1 MPESPMPQTAG
12 VQNQILLGL
21 DYGTVKLGVAVGQT
35 LTGCARPLEIL
46 PVGAGGLPW
55 ARLDYLVQT
64 WRPHALVLGMPYH
77 MDGSDTAL
85 VAPVQRFAAQL
96 RTRYA
101 LPVHLADERLT
112 THAARA
118 LLSAQPERKRKQR
131 LGPADAV
138 AAKLILETWLAD
150 THAAT

>member
-1 MPESPMPQTAG
+1 MPD
-12 VQNQILLGL
+12 NQIFLGL

-55 ARLDYLVQT
+55 AQLDRLVQT
-64 WRPHALVLGMPYH
+64 WRPHALVLGLPYH
-77 MDGSDTAL
+77 MDGSETAL
-85 VAPVQRFAAQL
+85 VAPVRRFAEQL
-96 RTRYA
+96 RSRYT

-112 THAARA
+112 TRAARN
-118 LLSAQPERKRKQR
+118 LLAERLERKRSYR
-131 LGPADAV
+131 RGPADAV